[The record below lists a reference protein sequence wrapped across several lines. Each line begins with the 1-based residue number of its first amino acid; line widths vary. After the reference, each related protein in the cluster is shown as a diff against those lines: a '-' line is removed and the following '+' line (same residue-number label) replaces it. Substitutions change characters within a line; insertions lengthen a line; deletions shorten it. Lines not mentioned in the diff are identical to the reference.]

1 MKVNN
6 INANTMT
13 INTRYGRYL
22 LNYNSA
28 VALIKG
34 DNSVILSSNWG
45 SSKTT
50 MKRISE
56 FLGQSAQITRQQI
69 KDGVIII
76 DDQLG
81 SYL

>member
-1 MKVNN
+1 MKVNS
-6 INANTMT
+6 INPNTM
-13 INTRYGRYL
+13 ILSTRYGKYL

-28 VALIKG
+28 IAIIKN
-34 DNSVILSSNWG
+34 DNSVILSSDWDY
-45 SSKTT
+45 SRTT

-56 FLGQSAQITRQQI
+56 FLGQSAKITRQQI
-69 KDGVIII
+69 EDGVIII